1 MCFRVGVTDANYL
14 AHEFTPVFGED
25 DLLNIERYHVYTKTI
40 VNNEPVPPFS
50 MDLTKDISSE
60 AAKGNPRVA
69 EIIKEMSR
77 LKYGKDVRLVEAEI
91 TRRARL

>member
-1 MCFRVGVTDANYL
+1 VTDASYL

-25 DLLNIERYHVYTKTI
+25 DLLNIERFHVYIKTI

-50 MDLTKDISSE
+50 MNLTRDLNKIKAME
-60 AAKGNPRVA
+60 NPRVA

-77 LKYGKDVRLVEAEI
+77 LKYGRDLKLVEAEI
-91 TRRARL
+91 ARRAKL